1 MIKFHF
7 NFRLFPLSYECP
19 DRPYFFYWLLRI
31 FFQRRA
37 DKCSECKE
45 PIIGTVY
52 TLDGKNF
59 CEEHYM
65 GKSEGCPK
73 CGEKITGHM
82 VRTNSAAFHSSKLI
96 LISSFYYR
104 DSPVSVVFWFPANRT
119 IGKTALNGDWFS
131 TKIAIWDF
139 QIFKVPFFAH
149 FSRNFNFLKTKKWF

>member
-1 MIKFHF
+1 MNVPI
-7 NFRLFPLSYECP
+7 CP
-19 DRPYFFYWLLRI
+19 IFFYWLLRI

-104 DSPVSVVFWFPANRT
+104 DSPVSVVFWFPANRP

-139 QIFKVPFFAH
+139 WVFKVHFFCS
-149 FSRNFNFLKTKKWF
+149 F